1 MNKQHI
7 KTSTGFECDVDK
19 RVLDDFGFIKMLG
32 AMVSGDE
39 DQALPALANLPS
51 ALLGKA
57 DEKRLLK
64 HVEKDGYSSVIDVT
78 NEVNEIIEILK
89 ADEDVKN

>member
-1 MNKQHI
+1 MSKQHI

-39 DQALPALANLPS
+39 DQALPALQIF
-51 ALLGKA
+51 LLRCLARQMKSVCSST
-57 DEKRLLK
+57 LK
-64 HVEKDGYSSVIDVT
+64 KMVIP
-78 NEVNEIIEILK
+78 L
-89 ADEDVKN
+89 